1 MNDSP
6 NLFFVRLEHETENK
20 QPCKGFS
27 WPNYSVQ
34 VPVLN
39 KIHNIQVSPMK
50 KSWNFTSLI
59 HVHHKKVPKS
69 SWGHQTKPRTNQKTV
84 LIQINQSKQTNFYQ
98 PISFSIQI
106 FLSTNQFL
114 KPTIFINQSASQSVV
129 EVTGWRPWT
138 NTVGGRSSE
147 SLVSCLRYISD
158 CLVSSGGRGRYRKV
172 TAVLLE

>member
-1 MNDSP
+1 
-6 NLFFVRLEHETENK
+6 
-20 QPCKGFS
+20 
-27 WPNYSVQ
+27 
-34 VPVLN
+34 
-39 KIHNIQVSPMK
+39 MK
-50 KSWNFTSLI
+50 KSLNFTSLI

-106 FLSTNQFL
+106 FLSTNQFLKPTIFINQSVSKANYFYQPISFSSQLFLSTNQFL